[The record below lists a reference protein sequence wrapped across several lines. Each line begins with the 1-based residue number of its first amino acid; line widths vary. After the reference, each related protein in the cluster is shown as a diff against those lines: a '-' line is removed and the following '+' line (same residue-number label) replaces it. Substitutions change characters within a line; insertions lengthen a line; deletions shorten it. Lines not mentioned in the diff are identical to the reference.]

1 MQASIHP
8 SGAKQA
14 GVKLMYSTIRCHIQ
28 RGYHSQYGY
37 MHTTE

>member
-14 GVKLMYSTIRCHIQ
+14 RVKLTYNTRRHHIR
-28 RGYHSQYGY
+28 RSYRSRDG
-37 MHTTE
+37 